1 MSRKVIYIILSYLL
15 FFTTWCSAQSF
26 YKFSGQ
32 ILDAQEKEPLPFA
45 TIRMKSDEGKFYGST
60 SDENGRF
67 NITHIE
73 SGHYHITVSYI
84 GYEKQERSIDLTNN
98 MSLYSR

>member
-60 SDENGRF
+60 SDENGRVQ
-67 NITHIE
+67 
-73 SGHYHITVSYI
+73 YHPYR
-84 GYEKQERSIDLTNN
+84 ERTLPYH
-98 MSLYSR
+98 SLLYRI

>member
-32 ILDAQEKEPLPFA
+32 ILDAQEKEPPSFRHYPHE
-45 TIRMKSDEGKFYGST
+45 IR
-60 SDENGRF
+60 
-67 NITHIE
+67 
-73 SGHYHITVSYI
+73 
-84 GYEKQERSIDLTNN
+84 
-98 MSLYSR
+98 